1 MKKTIF
7 IFISIFLTMTSYSQ
21 EHFWTE
27 ISEDRIAH
35 LEKLDRGTQV
45 LRHKTFSVDIVAL
58 KSTLSSAPNRELGIE
73 SNLIISF
80 PNALGQLQDYIIYE
94 APVMHHDLSYK
105 HQNIKSYVGVGVD
118 DKTALIRFST
128 TIFGFHAMILSGK
141 TSTTYIDP
149 FTKDLSHYSVYF
161 KEHTLSY
168 KTFECLTE
176 SATTEPEMQISSFST
191 NQANLNGSLRKYR
204 LAMACTTEYAAFHV
218 NAAGLNSGTIAQK
231 KAAVLAAM
239 NVTMTRVN
247 GIYERDLS
255 LTMELIPN
263 NEDIIFI
270 NSDSFSNNNPGL
282 LINQSQSVIDSVIG
296 FNFYD
301 IGHTVSTGG
310 GGLAQ
315 LYSPCSTS
323 KARGIT
329 GISSPVGDPFDV
341 DYLSHEIGHQFGAN
355 HTFNNSCSG
364 NRNNATAVEP
374 GSGSTI
380 MSYAGICPPNVQ
392 GNSDAHFHAI
402 SLAEISS
409 FILGWGACSVNTN
422 NGNTPPTISPLS
434 NYIIPKGTAFV
445 LRGNASD
452 SNEDA
457 LTYSWEQTNQQISTQ
472 PPLATNTS
480 GPSFRSL
487 PPTDSPD
494 RYMPDLSSVL
504 QGNLNPNWEAV
515 PTIGRSMSFA
525 LIVRDNNLNGGEFT
539 RANMSVTTS
548 NSIGPFKVTSQNS
561 AVNWAGQSEQTVTWD
576 VAGTTNT
583 PVSTSTVNILL
594 SIDGGLSFDHVLATS
609 TPNDGS
615 EIITVPNI
623 ATSNARIMVEAVNN
637 IFYAVNSTSF
647 SIGDCA
653 LVTNSAAAVIP
664 DGAAPNQPGVPLI
677 STLTITED
685 ITLDNIAAAINITH
699 SWIGDLKIELEH
711 PNGTQVVLYDRN
723 CNNGQANLSITFQQ
737 EAPVI
742 ACASPATGTFSPVGD
757 LSVFDGLSSQGEW
770 KLIITDYW
778 DIDSGALTSWTLDLG
793 CSTMPV
799 SVENFAL
806 SNFKLYPNPN
816 QGDFILEFD
825 SDSTQDIQISVFDL
839 RGRKVL
845 HQTFE
850 NTGKINQPIRLNTQ
864 SAGVYIV
871 KIEDGIKNKTEK
883 IIIRK

>member
-1 MKKTIF
+1 
-7 IFISIFLTMTSYSQ
+7 MTSYSQ
-21 EHFWTE
+21 GRFWTE
-27 ISEDRIAH
+27 ISEERIAH

-45 LRHKTFSVDIVAL
+45 LRHKVFTLDIAAL
-58 KSTLSSAPNRELGIE
+58 KSVLSSAPHRELGIE
-73 SNLIISF
+73 SNIVVSF

-94 APVMHHDLSYK
+94 APVMHQELSYK

-149 FTKDLSHYSVYF
+149 FTKDLNHYSIYF

-176 SATTEPEMQISSFST
+176 PGAIQPEMQISSFSS
-191 NQANLNGSLRKYR
+191 NQTDLNGSLRKYR

-218 NAAGLNSGTIAQK
+218 NAAGLNSGTTAQK

-239 NVTMTRVN
+239 NVTMTRIN

-270 NSDSFSNNNPGL
+270 DSDNFSNNNPGL

-296 FNFYD
+296 HNFYD

-323 KARGIT
+323 KARGVT
-329 GISSPVGDPFDV
+329 GVSSPVGDPFDI
-341 DYLSHEIGHQFGAN
+341 DYVSHEIGHQFGAN

-380 MSYAGICPPNVQ
+380 MAYAGICPPNVQ
-392 GNSDAHFHAI
+392 GNSDAHFHTI
-402 SLAEISS
+402 SLAEIKN
-409 FILGWGACSVNTN
+409 FIQGWGACSANIN
-422 NGNTPPTISPLS
+422 NGNTKPTISSLS
-434 NYIIPKGTAFV
+434 NYTIPKGTAFV

-452 SNEDA
+452 SDGDA
-457 LTYSWEQTNQQISTQ
+457 LTYSWEQTNQQISAQ

-480 GPSFRSL
+480 GPNFRSL
-487 PPTDSPD
+487 PPSDSPD

-515 PTIGRSMSFA
+515 PAIGRTMSFA
-525 LIVRDNNLNGGEFT
+525 LTVRDNNPGGGEFA

-548 NSIGPFKVTSQNS
+548 NTIGPFEVTSQSNT
-561 AVNWAGQSEQTVTWD
+561 VNWEAQSQQTITWE
-576 VAGTTNT
+576 VAGTTQAPVNT
-583 PVSTSTVNILL
+583 SHVNILL
-594 SIDGGLSFDHVLATS
+594 STDGGLNFDHVLVS
-609 TPNDGS
+609 NTPNDGS
-615 EIITVPNI
+615 ETITVPNI
-623 ATSNARIMVEAVNN
+623 VTSNARIMIEAVNN

-653 LVTNSAAAVIP
+653 LATNSTAATIP
-664 DGAAPNQPGVPLI
+664 DGAAPNQPGVP
-677 STLTITED
+677 
-685 ITLDNIAAAINITH
+685 
-699 SWIGDLKIELEH
+699 
-711 PNGTQVVLYDRN
+711 
-723 CNNGQANLSITFQQ
+723 
-737 EAPVI
+737 
-742 ACASPATGTFSPVGD
+742 
-757 LSVFDGLSSQGEW
+757 
-770 KLIITDYW
+770 
-778 DIDSGALTSWTLDLG
+778 
-793 CSTMPV
+793 
-799 SVENFAL
+799 
-806 SNFKLYPNPN
+806 
-816 QGDFILEFD
+816 
-825 SDSTQDIQISVFDL
+825 
-839 RGRKVL
+839 
-845 HQTFE
+845 
-850 NTGKINQPIRLNTQ
+850 
-864 SAGVYIV
+864 
-871 KIEDGIKNKTEK
+871 
-883 IIIRK
+883 